1 MNGDQTSLDSQ
12 LAAIDDELAE
22 AEELRARE
30 RPVWP
35 GIIDDDTAS
44 WVAGKM
50 VACDE
55 EVARVEAQSAR
66 LIERARARRKGLEM
80 RFGDELRRYA
90 SSRTVGMR
98 QRTLTL
104 VTADCSFRKVPGG
117 IRVVDKERAQAW
129 ADAHLPTA
137 IATKV
142 VKSLIDAEIKEH
154 VAATGELPPGVEQ
167 VEDRETFVVKA
178 GKR

>member
-12 LAAIDDELAE
+12 LAEIDDELAE
-22 AEELRARE
+22 AEALRARE
-30 RPVWP
+30 RPEWP
-35 GIIDDDTAS
+35 GIVDDETAS

-55 EVARVEAQSAR
+55 EVDRVLAQAAR
-66 LIERARARRKGLEM
+66 LVKRAQARRKGLEA
-80 RFGDELRRYA
+80 RFGDELKRYA
-90 SSRTVGMR
+90 AGRIVGMR

-104 VTADCSFRKVPGG
+104 VTGDCSFRKVPGG
-117 IRVVDKERAQAW
+117 IRVVDKDRTTAW